1 MLYPAFRMQELMQ
14 RQSLGSSRWKHVNE
28 NVERHR
34 QIQAFRELHRGRRPP
49 RDLKSRWQVF
59 AEKARLRRK
68 LAVCH
73 PEVRWGFRKIVTVS
87 VLYLA
92 VNRTLSSV
100 RSYGIECGIEYG
112 IVRYRVRYRVR
123 YPALRRTISPSG
135 FTISVRYVSLVGGP
149 YDIRAPKTAPRLH
162 F

>member
-73 PEVRWGFRKIVTVS
+73 PEYVD
-87 VLYLA
+87 
-92 VNRTLSSV
+92 
-100 RSYGIECGIEYG
+100 
-112 IVRYRVRYRVR
+112 
-123 YPALRRTISPSG
+123 ALRPATEMRNKPGAATGGKPGRLGLKVKDPGKATLLHARPLMHLDHSLLTQVTHKPTTFTPLNERTQRLGKPPMGMG
-135 FTISVRYVSLVGGP
+135 FE
-149 YDIRAPKTAPRLH
+149 
-162 F
+162 